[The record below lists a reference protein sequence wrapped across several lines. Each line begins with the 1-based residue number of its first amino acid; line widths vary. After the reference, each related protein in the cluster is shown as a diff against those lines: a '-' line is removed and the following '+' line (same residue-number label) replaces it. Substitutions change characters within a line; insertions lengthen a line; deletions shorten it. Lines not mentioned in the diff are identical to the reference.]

1 MAAPQ
6 HKPARAGG
14 ILLAFSIVT
23 GALVGALLGQP
34 SIGMV
39 AGLGVGIVLAGTLWL
54 LDQRR

>member
-39 AGLGVGIVLAGTLWL
+39 AGLGVGVVLAGTLWL